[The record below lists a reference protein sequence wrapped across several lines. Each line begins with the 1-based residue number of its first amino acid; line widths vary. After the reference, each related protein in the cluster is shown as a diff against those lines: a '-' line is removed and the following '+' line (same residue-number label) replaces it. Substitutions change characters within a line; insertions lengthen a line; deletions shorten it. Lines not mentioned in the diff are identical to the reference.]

1 MSEHRGEKKQIDF
14 EENEL
19 DAFVALQHVLWNEST
34 SVSKQFL
41 KPQCIWRLEE
51 WKEYSNRW

>member
-19 DAFVALQHVLWNEST
+19 DAFVALQHVLRNEST

-41 KPQCIWRLEE
+41 KPQRI
-51 WKEYSNRW
+51 